1 MKRGE
6 LYWANLNPVIGSEQG
21 GIRPVL
27 IVQNR
32 KGNHCAPTVTVC
44 TITHSLKKRNLPT
57 HVCICEPLGVKSV
70 VQCEQLRTVD
80 KSRILKKIGKLKRY
94 EMKKVDKALKI
105 QLELH

>member
-6 LYWANLNPVIGSEQG
+6 IYWANLDPIIGSEQG

-32 KGNHCAPTVTVC
+32 KGNHYAPTVTVC

-57 HVCICEPLGVKSV
+57 HVCIYEPLNVESA

-80 KSRILKKIGKLKRY
+80 KSRILRKIGKLKPY
-94 EMKKVDKALKI
+94 QMKKVNKALKT